1 VVRGRR
7 KAEINGAIICRPSYF
22 RGGKLLL
29 EGVRLI
35 RRQTITAQ
43 VVSYILDVIKK
54 GQVKPGERLPTE
66 KQLTEELSVSRTC
79 VREAIKSLES
89 LRLISVRPKIGA
101 VVLAPTSGALI
112 NPEYLSASAFM
123 QQAESLIELRKVLEL
138 GLVVLAAEKATE
150 PDWKAMREVLA
161 EQEAAL
167 SMDRSTPQL
176 DLRFHEAIGKANI
189 RFHKAVATATRNPL
203 AVMVLEAISEPLI
216 EVSRRT
222 NEMPGVPEAGL
233 RQHWAIYRAVRE
245 KNPEKARRAMQSH
258 LKAAERN
265 ARILEDEDHRGDHA
279 VPAPVTAR
287 NSSAGRIHRS
297 V

>member
-1 VVRGRR
+1 M
-7 KAEINGAIICRPSYF
+7 
-22 RGGKLLL
+22 
-29 EGVRLI
+29 
-35 RRQTITAQ
+35 
-43 VVSYILDVIKK
+43 IKK

-101 VVLAPTSGALI
+101 VVLEPSSGALI
-112 NPEYLSASAFM
+112 NAEYLSASAFM
-123 QQAESLIELRKVLEL
+123 QQAESLIEFRKVLEL

-150 PDWKAMREVLA
+150 ADWKAMRDVLT

-167 SMDRSTPQL
+167 HLDRSTPQS

-189 RFHKAVATATRNPL
+189 RFHKAVAAATRNPL
-203 AVMVLEAISEPLI
+203 AVMVLQAISEPLI

-233 RQHWAIYRAVRE
+233 RQHWAIYRAIRE
-245 KNPEKARRAMQSH
+245 NNPEKARRAMQMH

-265 ARILEDEDHRGDHA
+265 AHILEEEDHRGDHN
-279 VPAPVTAR
+279 VHPPVAAR
-287 NSSAGRIHRS
+287 NSSSARS
-297 V
+297 PRPV